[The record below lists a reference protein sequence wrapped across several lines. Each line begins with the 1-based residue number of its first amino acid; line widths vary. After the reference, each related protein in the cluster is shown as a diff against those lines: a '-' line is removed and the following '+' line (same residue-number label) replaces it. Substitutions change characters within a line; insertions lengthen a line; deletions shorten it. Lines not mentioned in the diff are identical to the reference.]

1 MITHPR
7 RARSILIPATVASV
21 IVLSGCQ
28 KDTNAIST
36 DGPINTVE
44 AVGVFDPMESCSAGG
59 MRKDALGARTLT
71 NSGDSPVRI
80 TNVSLGSVHN
90 VSLYDSVLVPGEVPP
105 GRTLITH
112 WPIDPAD
119 YLAPAYQWD
128 KRIPAIG
135 AEIAANQTYELVL
148 RIGTTRSG
156 RGSFDG
162 VTTTYTYDGDTYQY
176 TDSRSAKLGQK
187 SC

>member
-1 MITHPR
+1 MTTLSQACSR
-7 RARSILIPATVASV
+7 WGFSIL
-21 IVLSGCQ
+21 VLLALAGCRPT
-28 KDTNAIST
+28 DTQGSLPT

-44 AVGVFDPMESCSAGG
+44 TVGTFDPVESCASWGKRQNAF
-59 MRKDALGARTLT
+59 GARTLT
-71 NSGDSPVRI
+71 NSGTSGVRI
-80 TNVSLGSVHN
+80 QNIELVNAHN

-105 GRTLITH
+105 GRTLIDE
-112 WPIDPAD
+112 WPINPAD